1 MRNPPGLIAFVKG
14 AGGAHLDS
22 TTILICWEDKFGSW
36 FGVNEATQGP
46 RVKSEKVEQAERK
59 NWLREI
65 ELEVEAQ
72 GREWMRR
79 RLQERLQAEAD
90 RHGLVFPPERTKAQA
105 SAD

>member
-1 MRNPPGLIAFVKG
+1 VK
-14 AGGAHLDS
+14 L
-22 TTILICWEDKFGSW
+22 
-36 FGVNEATQGP
+36 Q
-46 RVKSEKVEQAERK
+46 KVENVERK

-65 ELEVEAQ
+65 ELEVEAD

-90 RHGLVFPPERTKAQA
+90 REGSVFPPKWTEAQA